1 MEQLKIRSVTWNVAA
16 LDKPVNFSFEELLG
30 SQELIVQ
37 QPYDMY
43 IIGFQEVSARVDKYL
58 FDTFMNGDDPWTM
71 AILDALKPHGY
82 IKIRSIRLLGI
93 VLSVFCLAKH
103 IPHLRNI
110 ETQYTRLSVGGYIGL
125 KGAVSVR
132 FELYGT
138 SCCFVCWY
146 KRKIQHYF

>member
-71 AILDALKPHGY
+71 AVIDELKPHGY

-132 FELYGT
+132 LELYGT
-138 SCCFVCWY
+138 SCCFVCW
-146 KRKIQHYF
+146 